1 MTKGECEMRKGE
13 ARELVGMF
21 ATLAVLVTI
30 GAGLSSVAPQLS
42 EVAEV
47 EPPVESESVE
57 APFED
62 EDLTTPVQLAPAEPL
77 PTMLRIYEVIDSA
90 EPSEAAPR
98 LPVGVA
104 VGI

>member
-21 ATLAVLVTI
+21 TTLAVLVTI
-30 GAGLSSVAPQLS
+30 GAGLSTVAPQLS
-42 EVAEV
+42 KAADMES
-47 EPPVESESVE
+47 PVQSESVE
-57 APFED
+57 APLED
-62 EDLTTPVQLAPAEPL
+62 EGLTTPVQLAPAEAL
-77 PTMLRIYEVIDSA
+77 PTMLRVYEVIDAA
-90 EPSEAAPR
+90 EPSDAAPR

>member
-21 ATLAVLVTI
+21 TTLAVLVTI
-30 GAGLSSVAPQLS
+30 GAGLSTVAPQLS
-42 EVAEV
+42 EAADMES
-47 EPPVESESVE
+47 PVESESVQ

-62 EDLTTPVQLAPAEPL
+62 EEPTAPVQLAPAEPL
-77 PTMLRIYEVIDSA
+77 PTMLRIYEVIDAA
-90 EPSEAAPR
+90 EPSEPAPR